1 MRRSIPLL
9 LFVLA
14 LSAAGDKYPVGTFRS
29 PLGIPLFLSGSFG
42 EMRTNH
48 FHTGLDIRTQGQTGF
63 KIYAVADG
71 WVERIAVSPTGYGNA
86 LYVNHDNGY
95 QSVYG
100 HLEQFEDSLL
110 DYVRSAQYARR
121 SFAVDLAPERNRF
134 RFAKGDVIA
143 YSGNS
148 GSSGGAHLHFEI
160 RDAATS
166 QPINPIL
173 FGMPV
178 TDTTPPRIHVIRAY
192 PLSPDAR
199 VEVLGAGGRV
209 RSRAAFGASAEIP
222 VVAGAGHR
230 YAIAPS
236 TTVRAFGR
244 VGFGISTNDYH
255 EGSSGRLGA
264 YEVRLEVDG
273 TPVYRHEMERLDFA
287 FNRYLNAHVD
297 YGLQQRSGSWVQRS
311 FLLPGNDRLQI
322 YETVAKG
329 AVEFGED
336 DRRTMLYTVEDAAGN
351 GVSLSFPVSGM
362 SAAAPVS
369 PSEGTIP
376 VTWNRDTLIE
386 REGIAIRIPPGAL
399 YDDLKL
405 DYSVVKGRSD
415 AYSNVHVVHDP
426 SVPIQSPI
434 RIALDAA
441 RLPERLRPFAA
452 IARLGTRG
460 VSYEGGRYEDSVVT
474 TETRSFGSFFI
485 TADTTAPSIRP
496 VNVSNGA
503 SLAGASA
510 MRFRISDNFSGIAG
524 YEGYVDGEWVLF
536 GYDAKT
542 ATLEHVFDG
551 RVTRGRHELE
561 VRVTDNVGNVARWRG
576 AFTR

>member
-1 MRRSIPLL
+1 ML
-9 LFVLA
+9 LA
-14 LSAAGDKYPVGTFRS
+14 LTAAGEKYPVGAFRS
-29 PLGIPLFLSGSFG
+29 PLGIPLLLSGSFG

-86 LYVNHDNGY
+86 LYLNHDNGY

-100 HLEQFEDSLL
+100 HLEQFEDSIT

-121 SFAVDLAPERNRF
+121 SFSVDLAPERNRF

-148 GSSGGAHLHFEI
+148 GSSGGPHLHFEI
-160 RDAATS
+160 RDAASS

-178 TDTTPPRIHVIRAY
+178 SDTTPPRIHGIRAY
-192 PLSPDAR
+192 PLDPAAR
-199 VEVLGAGGRV
+199 VEVLGSGGRV
-209 RSRAAFGASAEIP
+209 RSRAAFGGSAEIP
-222 VVAGAGHR
+222 VVSGAGRR
-230 YAIAPS
+230 YALAPS

-244 VGFGISTNDYH
+244 IGFGISTNDYH

-264 YEVRLEVDG
+264 YSVRLDVDG

-287 FNRYLNAHVD
+287 YNRYLNAHVD
-297 YGLQQRSGSWVQRS
+297 YGLQQRSGQWVQRS

-322 YETVAKG
+322 YETVDKG
-329 AVEFGED
+329 AIEFADG
-336 DRRTMLYTVEDAAGN
+336 DRRALDYRVEDAAQN
-351 GVSLSFPVSGM
+351 GVTLSFPVVGM
-362 SAAAPVS
+362 AAGTPV
-369 PSEGTIP
+369 PEPDGTIP
-376 VTWNRDTLIE
+376 VAWNRDTLIE
-386 REGIAIRIPPGAL
+386 RDGIAIRIPPGAL

-405 DYSVVKGRSD
+405 EYSVGKARAD
-415 AYSNVHVVHDP
+415 AWSSVHVVHDP

-434 RIALDAA
+434 RIAIDAA

-452 IARLGTRG
+452 MARVGPRG
-460 VSYEGGRYEDSVVT
+460 ISYEGGRYEDSVVT
-474 TETRSFGSFFI
+474 TETRSFGSFYI

-496 VNVSNGA
+496 VNVSDGA
-503 SLAGASA
+503 SLTGASS
-510 MRFRISDNFSGIAG
+510 MRFRIGDNFSGIAG
-524 YEGYVDGEWVLF
+524 YEGFVDGEWVLF

-561 VRVTDNVGNVARWRG
+561 LRVKDNVGNEARWRG
-576 AFTR
+576 TFTR